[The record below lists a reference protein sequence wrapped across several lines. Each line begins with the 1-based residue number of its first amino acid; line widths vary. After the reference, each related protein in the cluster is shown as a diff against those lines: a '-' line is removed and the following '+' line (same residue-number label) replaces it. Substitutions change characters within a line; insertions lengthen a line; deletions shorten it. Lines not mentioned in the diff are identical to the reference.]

1 MPDKHP
7 NPNPLSETDAS
18 LARVTEDLIN
28 LLVERGVIRFTDLPQ
43 AAQDKLLARQQTRSH
58 LANSLRLLSDEGED
72 GLL

>member
-43 AAQDKLLARQQTRSH
+43 AAQDKLLARQLTRSH

>member
-1 MPDKHP
+1 MPDKYP

-43 AAQDKLLARQQTRSH
+43 AAQEKLLARQHTRSQM
-58 LANSLRLLSDEGED
+58 ANSLRLLGDEGED